1 MGVAFRGAEGLK
13 IKNALFRIVGIVILG
28 VIITFCYLGL
38 KNKFLSPI
46 PDKLSAS
53 ECIPMPSAQMLDDEL
68 GWITNKQSVI
78 GAMDDFY
85 ESTGVQ
91 PYLLICNNLGGKGG
105 DITEA
110 EAEGVL
116 SALYKSKFND
126 EGHMILAFMEYE
138 TSLYIPY
145 IYTGEDAEKVIDDR
159 SKEII
164 LDTINSFYTDTSL
177 TDDEYFIKIF
187 DDSAYEIIDSYKVLR
202 IVQGFSFGCILADLI
217 IALLHELHLI
227 IKVKEMQA
235 EKQEE
240 KLKVVLDTPVNELS
254 DDFLKEKY
262 KR

>member
-110 EAEGVL
+110 EAEATL
-116 SALYKSKFND
+116 IALYKSKFND

-145 IYTGEDAEKVIDDR
+145 IYVGEDAAKVINDN
-159 SKEII
+159 SKKII

-187 DDSAYEIIDSYKVLR
+187 DDSAYVIIDATTVLR
-202 IVQGFSFGCILADLI
+202 MLPCFVYGGMLACLI

-240 KLKVVLDTPVNELS
+240 KLKAILDTPVNELS

-262 KR
+262 K